1 MGQEILAKFM
11 KSWSYIPLSMLREVW
26 ERRPLL
32 RWSNGQV
39 EVRLGLV
46 GKSNEGIHGR
56 VSGHLR
62 DPDCVE
68 RIIGVPTRK

>member
-11 KSWSYIPLSMLREVW
+11 KSWSYISLSMLREVW

-32 RWSNGQV
+32 KWPNRQV

>member
-32 RWSNGQV
+32 RWSNG
-39 EVRLGLV
+39 LV

>member
-1 MGQEILAKFM
+1 MGQEILAKFT

-46 GKSNEGIHGR
+46 GKSNEGIHG
-56 VSGHLR
+56 
-62 DPDCVE
+62 
-68 RIIGVPTRK
+68 